1 MIQRRGRQIDTV
13 GIDLEHCRGEHDQ
26 AVHRVDCGV
35 FGQRQAVGDPRRR
48 RDQVALR
55 RRRRGPDPVPPGGP
69 ADRPLPS
76 GDRSGQVAG
85 SVEATGE
92 RPQVSTRDA
101 GDLRARL
108 DAWLAGRPEVGAR
121 PSIDSFERPET
132 NGMSSETLL
141 FDASWEAPDDPG
153 TRVTRRLVARLCPD
167 TSAYPVFPTYDMAKQ
182 ARVMQL
188 VRDRTEAPVPVVRW
202 NEPSADPLGAPFFV
216 MERVEGRIPS
226 DNPPYHASGWVTE
239 IAPAERGALWNSG
252 LDALAAIHPVDPA
265 SRGIDFLDAPAPDAD
280 SVEWQLALWKRYF
293 DWAADGRPFE
303 LALVRAMIGAAK
315 ADGHIDAEEQ
325 RAIFAQVERI
335 GLDAEAKAFV
345 FDALAKPADGAQ
357 IAAAARTPEQ
367 AAELYLASRL
377 AIDPDEPAERAWL
390 EALAHRL
397 SLPEGLAAHLDRQAE
412 AAAVAAAPGPASR
425 TG

>member
-1 MIQRRGRQIDTV
+1 VTDETTERSAT
-13 GIDLEHCRGEHDQ
+13 
-26 AVHRVDCGV
+26 
-35 FGQRQAVGDPRRR
+35 
-48 RDQVALR
+48 
-55 RRRRGPDPVPPGGP
+55 
-69 ADRPLPS
+69 
-76 GDRSGQVAG
+76 RSGQVAG

-216 MERVEGRIPS
+216 MDRVEGIV
-226 DNPPYHASGWVTE
+226 PPDVMPYTFDGSWVTDA
-239 IAPAERGALWNSG
+239 APEQRACLQSHAV
-252 LDALAAIHPVDPA
+252 ATLAAIHGVAAGTPET
-265 SRGIDFLDAPAPDAD
+265 RFLELDAPGDTPLRRHFANERAYY
-280 SVEWQLALWKRYF
+280 EWVRQGHTYGVIERAF
-293 DWAADGRPFE
+293 DWLESHWPESAEGAPPVVLWGDARIGNMLFQDFEPTAVLDWEMASVGPREIDLGWFVFLHRFFEDLTSELGMAGLPDFLERTEVAAQYAAASGHEPRDLDWFITYAALRHGSVMARVLSRSVAFGEQQMPDDPQD
-303 LALVRAMIGAAK
+303 LVMHRRSIDALVAG
-315 ADGHIDAEEQ
+315 
-325 RAIFAQVERI
+325 
-335 GLDAEAKAFV
+335 
-345 FDALAKPADGAQ
+345 
-357 IAAAARTPEQ
+357 T
-367 AAELYLASRL
+367 YWT
-377 AIDPDEPAERAWL
+377 EPV
-390 EALAHRL
+390 
-397 SLPEGLAAHLDRQAE
+397 G
-412 AAAVAAAPGPASR
+412 PG
-425 TG
+425 